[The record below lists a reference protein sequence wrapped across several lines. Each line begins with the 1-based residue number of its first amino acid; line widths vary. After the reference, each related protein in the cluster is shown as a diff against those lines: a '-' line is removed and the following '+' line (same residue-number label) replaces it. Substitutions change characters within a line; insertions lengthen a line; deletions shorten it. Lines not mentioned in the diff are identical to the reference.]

1 MGVEWAEVR
10 EDTAAD
16 IGRAIAGTE
25 AVQTLLAVLGYDP
38 EAAALADTPRRLVA
52 ALTELTSGEATDP
65 AAFLAVTF
73 EADADEMIV
82 LRRVPLV
89 SVCEHHLL
97 PFTGHATVAYIPA
110 PGAGVVGVSKLARV
124 VDGYARRLQLQE
136 RLTAQIA
143 DAIESQLDTVGVG
156 VMVTALH
163 SCLAIRGARK
173 DGAELVT
180 SVTRGLFR
188 SDAAARAEFFSLA
201 REGT

>member
-1 MGVEWAEVR
+1 MVTWEGVRGEA
-10 EDTAAD
+10 AAD

-25 AVQTLLAVLGYDP
+25 AVQTLLSVLGYDP
-38 EAAALADTPRRLVA
+38 EAGPLLDTPRRLVA
-52 ALTELTSGEATDP
+52 ALTELTSGETTDP
-65 AAFLAVTF
+65 AGFLAVSF
-73 EADADEMIV
+73 PADADEMIV

-143 DAIESQLDTVGVG
+143 DAIESRLDTVGVG

-188 SDAAARAEFFSLA
+188 SDPAARAEFFSLA